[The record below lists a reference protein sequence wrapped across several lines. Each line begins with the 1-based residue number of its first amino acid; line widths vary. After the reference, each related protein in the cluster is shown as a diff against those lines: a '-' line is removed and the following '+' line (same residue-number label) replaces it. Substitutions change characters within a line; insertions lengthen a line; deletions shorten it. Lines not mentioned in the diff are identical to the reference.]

1 MSLKEAYVEKLK
13 AQLDEWSADIDKLE
27 AKAKNAEADLR
38 IKYDQELQQLK
49 AKKQEA
55 KVKLAE
61 LIDSSEEAW
70 QELKIGGE
78 QAWEV
83 IRKAFEEARKKF

>member
-1 MSLKEAYVEKLK
+1 MSLKDVYIEKLK
-13 AQLDEWSADIDKLE
+13 AQLDEWSADISKLE
-27 AKAKNAEADLR
+27 EKALKAEADLR
-38 IKYDQELQQLK
+38 VKYDQELQELK

-55 KVKLAE
+55 KLKLAE

-70 QELKIGGE
+70 QELKLGGE
-78 QAWEV
+78 EAWEV